1 MTVSQDWLTGSRQAT
16 GVTDSGI
23 VLAPS
28 VLRQL
33 ACDADIL
40 PIVLGGDSQPLD
52 VGRQRRT
59 VTDSQP
65 RALIARDR
73 GCVWEHCNAPALQC
87 HAHHIEHWTDGG
99 PTDLHNLALLCHLRH
114 THIHHTGW
122 TLTGVGD
129 RWILHQGPPSHAG
142 PDVAVTQLFPRTG

>member
-59 VTDSQP
+59 VTDTQR
-65 RALIARDR
+65 RALVARDR

-114 THIHHTGW
+114 THIHDTGW